1 MTKTLTTLLIIFS
14 STITFS
20 QVIVK
25 ETESS
30 QSLIEAYISP
40 LGESIGQGLNNGWFN
55 TAKPH
60 KLGGFDLTFNFNIV
74 SLPNTSLVFDPNE
87 IEGFSSNSLSPTLLG
102 KGDGATITYDHPSGF
117 SETFKM
123 PDQAVQL
130 NNLPIPTLN
139 LGVGLIKETELN
151 VRYIPNTNYDIKM
164 LGQGSVNLLGIGLKH
179 NLMQWI
185 PLASKLPIHL
195 SIQGAYTTLNTSF
208 EIKSDNIDQMVE
220 LNTVAYNYN
229 LILSKKLL
237 MLTPYL
243 SIGYSNSITNFKSET
258 KFNLGDGL
266 NAVEFNIPNDIDFTN
281 LGLMN
286 YSAGIRVQLALLS
299 LHISQSFSEYKTTS
313 IGAGI
318 SFR

>member
-1 MTKTLTTLLIIFS
+1 MTKTLIIFLFILS
-14 STITFS
+14 STLTFS
-20 QVIVK
+20 QVMVEEI
-25 ETESS
+25 ETS

-40 LGESIGQGLNNGWFN
+40 LGESIGQGLNSGWFN

-60 KLGGFDLTFNFNIV
+60 KLGGFDFTFNFNIV
-74 SLPNTSLVFDPNE
+74 SPPSTSLVFDPNE
-87 IEGFSSNSLSPTLLG
+87 IEGFSSNSLSPTILG
-102 KGDGATITYDHPSGF
+102 KGDGANITYDNSSG

-123 PDQAVQL
+123 PDQSIQL
-130 NNLPIPTLN
+130 NYLPIPTLS

-151 VRYIPNTNYDIKM
+151 VRYIPNTTYDIKL
-164 LGQGSVNLLGIGLKH
+164 LGKGSVNLMGIGFKH

-185 PLASKLPIHL
+185 PLASTLPIDL
-195 SIQGAYTTLNTSF
+195 SIQAAYTTLNTSF
-208 EIKSDNIDQMVE
+208 EIKSDNINQMVE
-220 LNTVAYNYN
+220 LNTVAYNCN
-229 LILSKKLL
+229 LILSKKIL

-243 SIGYSNSITNFKSET
+243 SLGYNNSITNFTSNTE
-258 KFNLGDGL
+258 FSLGDGVS
-266 NAVEFNIPNDIDFTN
+266 AVDFNIPYDVDFTN
-281 LGLMN
+281 LDLIN

>member
-1 MTKTLTTLLIIFS
+1 MTKTLITFIFILS
-14 STITFS
+14 STLTFS
-20 QVIVK
+20 QAMVEEV
-25 ETESS
+25 ESS
-30 QSLIEAYISP
+30 KSLIEAYISP
-40 LGESIGQGLNNGWFN
+40 LGESIGQGLNSGWFN

-60 KLGGFDLTFNFNIV
+60 KLGGFDFTFNFNIV
-74 SLPNTSLVFDPNE
+74 SSPSASLVFDPNE
-87 IEGFSSNSLSPTLLG
+87 IDGFSSNSLSPTILG
-102 KGDGATITYDHPSGF
+102 KGDGATIIYEHPS
-117 SETFKM
+117 EITEEFKM

-130 NNLPIPTLN
+130 NYLPIPTLS

-151 VRYIPNTNYDIKM
+151 VRYIPNTTYDIKL
-164 LGQGSVNLLGIGLKH
+164 LGKGSVNLKGIGFKH

-195 SIQGAYTTLNTSF
+195 SIQAAYTTLNTSF

-243 SIGYSNSITNFKSET
+243 SVGYSNSITNFTSDT
-258 KFNLGDGL
+258 KFNLGDGI
-266 NAVEFNIPNDIDFTN
+266 NAVEFNIPYDVDFTSLN
-281 LGLMN
+281 LIN
-286 YSAGIRVQLALLS
+286 YSAGVRVQLALLS
-299 LHISQSFSEYKTTS
+299 LHISQSFSDYKTTS

>member
-20 QVIVK
+20 QVMVEEI
-25 ETESS
+25 ESS

-195 SIQGAYTTLNTSF
+195 SIQGAYTSLNTSF

-243 SIGYSNSITNFKSET
+243 SIGYSNSITNFKSDT

-281 LGLMN
+281 FGLMN
-286 YSAGIRVQLALLS
+286 YPFLEDFKNGNTTRV
-299 LHISQSFSEYKTTS
+299 ISP
-313 IGAGI
+313 
-318 SFR
+318 

>member
-1 MTKTLTTLLIIFS
+1 MTKTLIIFLFILS
-14 STITFS
+14 STLTFS
-20 QVIVK
+20 QVMVEEI
-25 ETESS
+25 ETS

-40 LGESIGQGLNNGWFN
+40 LGESIGQGLNSGWFN

-60 KLGGFDLTFNFNIV
+60 KLGGFDFTFNFNIV
-74 SLPNTSLVFDPNE
+74 SPPSTSLVFDPNE
-87 IEGFSSNSLSPTLLG
+87 IEGFSSNSLSPTILG
-102 KGDGATITYDHPSGF
+102 KGDGANITYDNSSG

-123 PDQAVQL
+123 PDQSIQL
-130 NNLPIPTLN
+130 NYLPIPTLS

-151 VRYIPNTNYDIKM
+151 VRYIPNTTYDIKL
-164 LGQGSVNLLGIGLKH
+164 LGKGSVNLMGIGFKH

-185 PLASKLPIHL
+185 PLASTLPIDL
-195 SIQGAYTTLNTSF
+195 SIQAAYTTLNTSF
-208 EIKSDNIDQMVE
+208 EIKSDNINQMVE
-220 LNTVAYNYN
+220 LNTVAYNCN
-229 LILSKKLL
+229 LILSKKIL

-243 SIGYSNSITNFKSET
+243 SLGYNNSITNFNSNTE
-258 KFNLGDGL
+258 FSLGDGVS
-266 NAVEFNIPNDIDFTN
+266 AVDFNIPYDVDFTN
-281 LGLMN
+281 LDLIN

>member
-1 MTKTLTTLLIIFS
+1 MHKTLIIFLFIFYTS
-14 STITFS
+14 LTFS
-20 QVIVK
+20 QTVVEDI
-25 ETESS
+25 ENS

-74 SLPNTSLVFDPNE
+74 NIPSASLFFNPNN
-87 IEGFSSNSLSPTLLG
+87 INGFSSEQNESPTLFG
-102 KGDGATITYDHPSGF
+102 KSEGATIYYDGLNQS
-117 SETFKM
+117 FKM
-123 PDQAVQL
+123 PNQDIQL

-151 VRYIPNTNYDIKM
+151 FRYIPETNYDIK
-164 LGQGSVNLLGIGLKH
+164 LIGEGSVSLIGLGFKH

-185 PLASKLPIHL
+185 PLANKLPIDL
-195 SIQGAYTTLNTSF
+195 SIQGAFSNLNTSF
-208 EIKSDNIDQMVE
+208 EINGNNISQMVK

-229 LILSKKLL
+229 LILSKKIL
-237 MLTPYL
+237 MLTPFL
-243 SIGYSNSITNFKSET
+243 SVGYNNSITNFSSNT
-258 KFNLGDGL
+258 NFNLGDGL
-266 NAVEFNIPNDIDFTN
+266 SAVELNIPTDIDFNN
-281 LGLMN
+281 LGLFN
-286 YSAGIRVQLALLS
+286 YSVGIRAQLAILS